1 MFCLADMLWADKDFI
16 GNTYPQEVCEKIL
29 HSMERLSNIRPERVI
44 EGMTPSEFS
53 LLCCAVEY
61 PRRNPGKAATVAE
74 IAAQMNVLV
83 PAVSRT
89 LRSLQ
94 EKGWIERAVD
104 ECDRRSVRV
113 TATPAGEEMLW
124 ANMKRVVN
132 ALNRIMSV
140 FTEEEMRTIAELYSK
155 FANSMEQ
162 NIGR

>member
-29 HSMERLSNIRPERVI
+29 HSMERLSNIRTERVI

-61 PRRNPGKAATVAE
+61 PRRNPGKAATV
-74 IAAQMNVLV
+74 AQMNVLV

-113 TATPAGEEMLW
+113 TATPAGEEMLR

>member
-1 MFCLADMLWADKDFI
+1 M
-16 GNTYPQEVCEKIL
+16 
-29 HSMERLSNIRPERVI
+29 
-44 EGMTPSEFS
+44 
-53 LLCCAVEY
+53 
-61 PRRNPGKAATVAE
+61 
-74 IAAQMNVLV
+74 
-83 PAVSRT
+83 SRT

-94 EKGWIERAVD
+94 EKGWIERTVD

-113 TATPAGEEMLW
+113 TATPAGEKMLR

>member
-29 HSMERLSNIRPERVI
+29 HSMERLSNIRSDRVI

-53 LLCCAVEY
+53 VLCCAVEY

-74 IAAQMNVLV
+74 IATQMNVLV

-113 TATPAGEEMLW
+113 SATPAGEEMLQ
-124 ANMKRVVN
+124 ANTKRVVN

-155 FANSMEQ
+155 FASATEEQ
-162 NIGR
+162 LKR

>member
-1 MFCLADMLWADKDFI
+1 
-16 GNTYPQEVCEKIL
+16 
-29 HSMERLSNIRPERVI
+29 MERLSNIRSDRVI

-53 LLCCAVEY
+53 VLCCAVEY
-61 PRRNPGKAATVAE
+61 PRRNPGRAATVAE

-94 EKGWIERAVD
+94 EKGWIERTVD

-113 TATPAGEEMLW
+113 TATPAGEEMLQ
-124 ANMKRVVN
+124 ADMKRVVN

-155 FANSMEQ
+155 FASATEEQ
-162 NIGR
+162 LKR